1 MTTTGAT
8 DLVAQRAQEY
18 LGFVTAAATTA
29 MIVVGDRLGL
39 YKALAGA
46 DAVTATQLAA
56 ATDTRERYVREWLAQ
71 QAAAGILTHDPAGGT
86 FTLPPEWA
94 AVLADDGMVAAC
106 LLPTGMFRDVDPL
119 LDAFRTGA
127 GIPWGEHDPVVF
139 EQTERFWSAQ
149 YRRSLVSEWIPAL
162 DGVAEKLEAGANVAD
177 VGTGHGAPL
186 IMLAQAFPR
195 SRFYGFDT
203 HEPSI
208 EIARARAETGDRLG
222 QVIADDP
229 CDTVLQPIRVGP
241 GYEHTRGWEA
251 LARWHDPVLGDVPP
265 HEFVPVAEQLGL
277 IGALGELVL
286 RRACADVAALR
297 HETSA
302 PHPTLHVNVSP
313 SQLRLDGFAE
323 LVRKILDDSGLP
335 AGCLHVEITE
345 TLFLDPGPEIRAVL
359 DDLHDAGAL
368 VCIDDF
374 GTGYASIATLLTLPV
389 DGVKIDRALITDLG
403 VDPSATRRVAAVLGL
418 IRSLGI
424 EHIVAE
430 GVETPEQETEL
441 LHLGCPAV
449 QGWRYGHPTPA
460 HPS

>member
-208 EIARARAETGDRLG
+208 EIARARAETAGVAERVTFAVGHCHDYPGHDYDLVTFVDAFHDLGD
-222 QVIADDP
+222 P
-229 CDTVLQPIRVGP
+229 VGAAA
-241 GYEHTRGWEA
+241 HARHA
-251 LARWHDPVLGDVPP
+251 LAPDGSLVLVELQAGDDLAANLANPAAPLGYAASTFLCTPHSLSQPV
-265 HEFVPVAEQLGL
+265 GL
-277 IGALGELVL
+277 ALGSQAGERTLRMVL
-286 RRACADVAALR
+286 AEA
-297 HETSA
+297 
-302 PHPTLHVNVSP
+302 
-313 SQLRLDGFAE
+313 GFGR
-323 LVRKILDDSGLP
+323 V
-335 AGCLHVEITE
+335 
-345 TLFLDPGPEIRAVL
+345 
-359 DDLHDAGAL
+359 
-368 VCIDDF
+368 
-374 GTGYASIATLLTLPV
+374 
-389 DGVKIDRALITDLG
+389 
-403 VDPSATRRVAAVLGL
+403 RRVADTPFNMVLQA
-418 IRSLGI
+418 R
-424 EHIVAE
+424 
-430 GVETPEQETEL
+430 P
-441 LHLGCPAV
+441 
-449 QGWRYGHPTPA
+449 
-460 HPS
+460 